1 MQKKTTSWVV
11 LVYGVAIFILGLVGH
26 WKGGSTI
33 SLIAGAGFGILLM
46 ISSLLMFRYKNLGM
60 YASTIFTFLLTA
72 VFGVRYTLTKNPIPA
87 ILAVLSGGMLLFLLA
102 QLPKWK
108 KN

>member
-1 MQKKTTSWVV
+1 M
-11 LVYGVAIFILGLVGH
+11 LVYGLAMFILGLVGH
-26 WKGGSTI
+26 WKGGSII
-33 SLIAGAGFGILLM
+33 SLIAGVGFGVLLL
-46 ISSLLMFRYKNLGM
+46 ISSLLMFRHKSAGM

-72 VFGVRYTLTKNPIPA
+72 VFGVRYTITHKPIPA

-108 KN
+108 IKD